1 MNPPSGIK
9 SPSENNPPIPLT
21 ELHQK
26 IDAGVKI
33 AIAKALDRHRKL
45 GESVSVW
52 QNGKVVTL
60 TAEEIPQLPADNQ
73 S

>member
-1 MNPPSGIK
+1 MNK
-9 SPSENNPPIPLT
+9 PISDKLSS
-21 ELHQK
+21 Q
-26 IDAGVKI
+26 IDTGVKL

-45 GESVSVW
+45 GESISVW

-60 TAEEIPQLPADNQ
+60 TAEEIPQISSDNQ